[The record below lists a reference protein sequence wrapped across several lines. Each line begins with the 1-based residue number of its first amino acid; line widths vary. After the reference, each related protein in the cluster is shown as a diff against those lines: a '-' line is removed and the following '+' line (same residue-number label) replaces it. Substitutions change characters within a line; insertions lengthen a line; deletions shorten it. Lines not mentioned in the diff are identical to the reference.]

1 MKLSADID
9 IDFADRDAACA
20 LIQHT
25 PALMRQN
32 GELKRHNS
40 GIYVTPIPADAVLGT
55 ASILY
60 EEAEERG
67 YFKLDFLNQSVYQL
81 IKSPAHLQELLA
93 TTPPWH
99 RLQEREF
106 VEQLTQINTSYS
118 QIAKLPEPIDS
129 IARMAMFIALIRPGK
144 KHLIGSSWAE
154 IGQKIWDR
162 NVDGYTFRK
171 SHAVAY
177 AHLVAVHMN
186 LLNQRA

>member
-1 MKLSADID
+1 MKISADID
-9 IDFADRDAACA
+9 IDFADRDQARA
-20 LIQHT
+20 LIAHT
-25 PALMRQN
+25 PALMKQN

-81 IKSPAHLQELLA
+81 VRSPEHLEELLA
-93 TTPPWH
+93 TEPPWH
-99 RLQEREF
+99 RLAEREF
-106 VEQLTQINTSYS
+106 VEQLTQINTSYAAI
-118 QIAKLPEPIDS
+118 QRLQEPINT

-144 KHLIGSSWAE
+144 KHLIGASWRDIASE
-154 IGQKIWDR
+154 IWDR